1 MGESKPNPDALTQ
14 NSNLVLK
21 AISELKGYS
30 FIIPYQQRG
39 YKWTKNNITLLLD
52 DLNQFIKSNEERYCL
67 QPVAVVEKEDN
78 GNTKYSV
85 IDGQQRLTSLY
96 LIYKYLVA
104 DGKVLEE
111 KEELFHYEYER
122 DTDNER
128 KAFLRNEIDREVDTN
143 IDFFYMSRAYLA
155 IKEWFEKEK
164 DENGNSIDKEKL
176 KKDFVNLIDA
186 PKEASKD
193 SKSIQVIWYLV
204 ETEKEHEIFRNINSG
219 KIQLTNSDLIKALL
233 LKRGSDIQN
242 QEQIAAQFE
251 QMERQFAEDRF
262 WYMLQQKDVDYL
274 KGQSRIDLLF
284 NMVAGIEESNYIIE
298 PRSSF
303 FKFANYPSTKLLEM
317 WKDVREKF
325 QRIKDLFDDPY
336 TFHYL
341 GFLIYCGKKLSCILN
356 EYANNNKKAFITYLK
371 DEIKGCFSNTHTTL
385 DEYNYADSKDALRRV
400 FIMHNIETILQRYEN
415 LNKELNLRFTYEY
428 FPFELLYSQK
438 WDIEHIASQT
448 ENELKS
454 NEDRQYWIA
463 SILVDYADILDEETK
478 KNCDEV
484 KEKLNNRKEDCEKQF
499 NALFSKIV
507 EEIEGKELQEE
518 EKNGIGNLVLL
529 DSHTN
534 RSFHNSLFLKKRKI
548 VITASGL
555 RNDNDK
561 NLNLNEV
568 QSVYVPICTQQVYT
582 KSYNKQH
589 DVKLN
594 AWTKDD
600 YDAYL
605 VDMKEK
611 LKDYFEENQ

>member
-1 MGESKPNPDALTQ
+1 MSESNTM
-14 NSNLVLK
+14 SNEKSQENNLDLV

-39 YKWTKNNITLLLD
+39 YKWTENNITLLLD
-52 DLNQFIKSNEERYCL
+52 DLNQFIKSNEKMYCL
-67 QPVAVVEKEDN
+67 QPVAVVEKKDN

-104 DGKVLEE
+104 DGEPLTNET
-111 KEELFHYEYER
+111 ELFHYTYER

-128 KAFLRNEIDREVDTN
+128 KEFLRNEIDEEEN
-143 IDFFYMSRAYLA
+143 IDFFYMSRAYRA
-155 IKEWFEKEK
+155 IKKWFK
-164 DENGNSIDKEKL
+164 DKEAL
-176 KKDFVNLIDA
+176 KGRFTDLINA
-186 PKEASKD
+186 HRE

-204 ETEKEHEIFRNINSG
+204 ETKKEHEIFRNINSG

>member
-39 YKWTKNNITLLLD
+39 YKWTENNITLLLD

-104 DGKVLEE
+104 DGEPLTNET
-111 KEELFHYEYER
+111 ELFHYTYER

-128 KAFLRNEIDREVDTN
+128 KEFLRNEIDRKVYTN

-155 IKEWFEKEK
+155 IKEWFK
-164 DENGNSIDKEKL
+164 DKEAL
-176 KKDFVNLIDA
+176 KGRFTDLINA
-186 PKEASKD
+186 HRE

-204 ETEKEHEIFRNINSG
+204 ETEKEHEIFRNINRG
-219 KIQLTNSDLIKALL
+219 KIQLTNCDLIKALL

-262 WYMLQQKDVDYL
+262 WYMLQQKDVDNL

-303 FKFANYPSTKLLEM
+303 FKFTNYPSTDLLEM
-317 WKDVREKF
+317 WKEVREKF

-341 GFLIYCGKKLSCILN
+341 GFLIYCGKKLSDILN
-356 EYANNNKKAFITYLK
+356 KYAERNKKAFITYLK
-371 DEIKGCFSNTHTTL
+371 DEIKGYFSRSHNTL
-385 DEYNYADSKDALRRV
+385 DEYNYADSKDALHRV
-400 FIMHNIETILQRYEN
+400 FIMHNIETILRRYEN
-415 LNKELNLRFTYEY
+415 LHKELNLRFTYEY

-448 ENELKS
+448 KNELKS

-463 SILVDYADILDEETK
+463 SILVDYADILDEKTK
-478 KNCDEV
+478 KNCDAV
-484 KEKLNNRKEDCEKQF
+484 KEKLNNSEKDCEEQF
-499 NALFSKIV
+499 NDLFADIV
-507 EEIEGKELQEE
+507 KKIEGEELKEE

-534 RSFHNSLFLKKRKI
+534 RSFHNSLFPKKRKI
-548 VITASGL
+548 VIIASGL

-605 VDMKEK
+605 ADMKEK
-611 LKDYFEENQ
+611 LKDYFEEKQ

>member
-21 AISELKGYS
+21 AISEVKGSS

-39 YKWTKNNITLLLD
+39 YKWAKNNITLLLD
-52 DLNQFIKSNEERYCL
+52 DLKQFIESDEKMYCL
-67 QPVAVVEKEDN
+67 QPVAVVEKED
-78 GNTKYSV
+78 KQYSL

-104 DGKVLEE
+104 DGEPLTNET
-111 KEELFHYEYER
+111 ELFHYTYER

-128 KAFLRNEIDREVDTN
+128 KEFLRNEIDSELDKN

-155 IKEWFEKEK
+155 IKEWFK
-164 DENGNSIDKEKL
+164 DKEAL
-176 KKDFVNLIDA
+176 KGRFTDLINA
-186 PKEASKD
+186 HRE

-219 KIQLTNSDLIKALL
+219 KIQLTNCDLIKALL

-251 QMERQFAEDRF
+251 QMEGQFAEDRF
-262 WYMLQQKDVDYL
+262 WYMLQKKDVDYL
-274 KGQSRIDLLF
+274 KGQSRMDLLF
-284 NMVAGIEESNYIIE
+284 NMVTNIQQESDYIIE

-303 FKFANYPSTKLLEM
+303 FEFANYTSTNLLEKK
-317 WKDVREKF
+317 WKAVREKF
-325 QRIKDLFDDPY
+325 QRLKDLFDDPY

-341 GFLIYCGKKLSCILN
+341 GFLIYCGKELPVILK
-356 EYANNNKKAFITYLK
+356 EYAERNKKDFIWYLK
-371 DEIKGCFSNTHTTL
+371 GEIKACFSHTTL
-385 DEYNYADSKDALRRV
+385 EEYNYADSKEALRRV
-400 FIMHNIETILQRYEN
+400 FIMHNIETILQRYQN
-415 LNKELNLRFTYEY
+415 LQDALHLQFTYEY

-448 ENELKS
+448 TNDLES
-454 NEDRQYWIA
+454 NKDKQDWLA
-463 SILVDYADILDEETK
+463 SIVVDYGDILDEKTK
-478 KNCDEV
+478 NNCDAV
-484 KEKLNNRKEDCEKQF
+484 KEKLNTSEVDPTQKF
-499 NALFSKIV
+499 NELFTDIV
-507 EEIEGKELQEE
+507 KKIEGEELKEE

-534 RSFHNSLFLKKRKI
+534 RSFHNSLFPKKRKI
-548 VITASGL
+548 VIIASGL

-605 VDMKEK
+605 ADMKEK
-611 LKDYFEENQ
+611 LKDYFEEKQ